1 MSSVKGNKHYTAHKI
16 TNIFYLIIFIPF
28 LILGFLSVMS
38 MYSTKLAGGHANLFG
53 YYVVGMPD
61 DNWYWDV
68 NENPN
73 NPSNHQMG
81 QKWGKYKPGNLF
93 LFKVVNPENLEEG
106 DRVLAF
112 YNPDGDQI
120 GGSYPSWEPLNITM
134 SATNYSS
141 ENKKSGIRVVEIAG
155 EKAVVEDENGNEH
168 VCFSY
173 YGNLIASSMEIPST
187 TSRMLVAED
196 IIGVEVAPNQF
207 LMSAILFLSSFNG
220 FLTLVLIP
228 IVCLIILK
236 LVSLICYKKYLS
248 TVDFTQKAQIIGS
261 GQNVSYAKVVQ
272 GVRQGKTPE
281 TQRGQGAPQMQG
293 LRQTTTARPQA
304 TARPAQTQRTQTTAS
319 VQPQAKTTVRTQT
332 TAKPAQVQQ
341 PRVATRTQ
349 ANPAVRQT
357 TARTAQTTKTAKP
370 QSEKAIK
377 KQQQK
382 EGKKVVSTRLANKK

>member
-1 MSSVKGNKHYTAHKI
+1 MSVKGNKHYTAHKI

-61 DNWYWDV
+61 ASWYWDV
-68 NENPN
+68 NANPS

-93 LFKVVNPENLEEG
+93 MFKIVNPDNLEKG
-106 DRVLAF
+106 DRVLAY
-112 YNPDGDQI
+112 YNPDSAEI

-134 SATNYSS
+134 SATNYSTES
-141 ENKKSGIRVVEIAG
+141 GKSGIRVVEIAG
-155 EKAVVEDENGNEH
+155 EKAVIEDENGREH
-168 VCFSY
+168 TCFSY
-173 YGNLIASSMEIPST
+173 YGTLISSSMKNPST
-187 TSRMLVAED
+187 TNQMLVADD

-228 IVCLIILK
+228 IVCLIVLK
-236 LVSLICYKKYLS
+236 LISLLCYKKYLS
-248 TVDFTQKAQIIGS
+248 TVDFTQKAQILGS

-272 GVRQGKTPE
+272 GVRQGKTAE

-293 LRQTTTARPQA
+293 VRPTTTARPQQ
-304 TARPAQTQRTQTTAS
+304 TVNPAQRTQGTA
-319 VQPQAKTTVRTQT
+319 PRTQSPQKT
-332 TAKPAQVQQ
+332 VQ
-341 PRVATRTQ
+341 ATRTQ
-349 ANPAVRQT
+349 TVKPTTQT
-357 TARTAQTTKTAKP
+357 RTQATARTQSARPATQTARTSQTIAKTAKP
-370 QSEKAIK
+370 QSEKALK